1 MTCVCSVFFLPP
13 LSKLEIAP
21 ADPEETCALPDETQ
35 KITQKITHAFCAR
48 ETQRRPKLK
57 ETLRI
62 RLGPVPISTD
72 NLLARAQASM
82 KSQHPA
88 PTPCVAGF
96 VFTKADC
103 PLVAQPR
110 PACMPEFRGLI
121 ALANYFSVWTRP
133 DITFVV
139 NKLCKY
145 MANPADSHVDVFE
158 RLLRYLIGTR
168 DLGLV
173 YSFNG
178 VAPPVVAYS
187 DSSHLGCVDSSRS
200 TLAYCFSSTAK
211 SSHGSKL
218 HTRVTTCSNHSEYV
232 DLQLACTPS
241 RFLGCSRCP
250 YSHL

>member
-1 MTCVCSVFFLPP
+1 MVW
-13 LSKLEIAP
+13 
-21 ADPEETCALPDETQ
+21 
-35 KITQKITHAFCAR
+35 
-48 ETQRRPKLK
+48 
-57 ETLRI
+57 
-62 RLGPVPISTD
+62 
-72 NLLARAQASM
+72 M
-82 KSQHPA
+82 KSI
-88 PTPCVAGF
+88 F
-96 VFTKADC
+96 I

-178 VAPPVVAYS
+178 VAPPVMAYS
-187 DSSHLGCVDSSRS
+187 DSSHLGCVNSSRS
-200 TLAYCFSSTAK
+200 TLAYLFFFYGQVITW
-211 SSHGSKL
+211 
-218 HTRVTTCSNHSEYV
+218 
-232 DLQLACTPS
+232 
-241 RFLGCSRCP
+241 
-250 YSHL
+250 